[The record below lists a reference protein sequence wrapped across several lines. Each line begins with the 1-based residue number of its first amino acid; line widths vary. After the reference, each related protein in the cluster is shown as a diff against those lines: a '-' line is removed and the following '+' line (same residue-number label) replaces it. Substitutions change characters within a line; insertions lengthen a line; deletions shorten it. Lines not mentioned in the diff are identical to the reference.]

1 MFIQRLLLA
10 ALFLTGCFTDIRG
23 QHELPLTISVFN
35 ESTSMPYTTLWSEPL
50 HPGIQIG
57 TEFRGDPQRRFAF
70 FPTVSVGYMFHRD
83 LFHGLFASV
92 DASFEYRHPSGVNLK
107 AKLGGGYL
115 KTFATRTE
123 YTMVGGEL
131 VPKKDEGNSRV
142 MPSLT
147 FGLGYRLRPK
157 EARSPEIFLLH
168 QTWLEYP
175 YAGDFIPLMS
185 HTNLHFGVSL
195 YPFTPKSIQ

>member
-1 MFIQRLLLA
+1 MFAHR
-10 ALFLTGCFTDIRG
+10 LFLIVLLFAGSVTAIKA
-23 QHELPLTISVFN
+23 QYELPLTISVFN
-35 ESTSMPYTTLWSEPL
+35 ESTSMPYTTLWSEPV

-57 TEFRGDPQRRFAF
+57 TEYRGDSRRRVAF
-70 FPTVSVGYMFHRD
+70 FPSVSVGYMFHRN
-83 LFHGLFASV
+83 LFHGLFVSADV
-92 DASFEYRHPSGVNLK
+92 GFEYRHPSGVNLK

-123 YTMVGGEL
+123 YVLVGGEL
-131 VPKKDEGNSRV
+131 VPKKDRGNSRV

-147 FGLGYRLRPK
+147 LGLGYRLRPG
-157 EARSPEIFLLH
+157 EARSPEIFMLH

-185 HTNLHFGVSL
+185 HTNLHLGVSL
-195 YPFTPKSIQ
+195 HPFTPNSL